1 LVTLHVKVKLKR
13 LGSYV
18 EPINCIEGDTVKGGS
33 IKFNVDAPRNF
44 NVVVPKNLF
53 VAMFKPPLL

>member
-1 LVTLHVKVKLKR
+1 VLE
-13 LGSYV
+13 
-18 EPINCIEGDTVKGGS
+18 EPINCIEGATVKAGS
-33 IKFNVDAPRNF
+33 INFNVDAPRNF